1 MIITYN
7 GKTTKTIQCG
17 TDELMKN
24 IIEKWM
30 NKLGKSENLEK
41 LLVFFLG
48 KNIDL
53 NSSVKDIRLRNNSNI
68 DIILVDV

>member
-1 MIITYN
+1 
-7 GKTTKTIQCG
+7 
-17 TDELMKN
+17 MKN

-41 LLVFFLG
+41 LLVIFLG